1 MILYTPMQL
10 ELVIEGLKEMKE
22 PVTRLVDIGGVTLII
37 EDTGPSEGRVI
48 RLLSTDPGD
57 YLRPELYP
65 GVVIKFQQ
73 YVK

>member
-10 ELVIEGLKEMKE
+10 ELVMEGLKEMKE

-37 EDTGPSEGRVI
+37 EDTGPGEGRVI
-48 RLLSTDPGD
+48 RLLSTDPDD